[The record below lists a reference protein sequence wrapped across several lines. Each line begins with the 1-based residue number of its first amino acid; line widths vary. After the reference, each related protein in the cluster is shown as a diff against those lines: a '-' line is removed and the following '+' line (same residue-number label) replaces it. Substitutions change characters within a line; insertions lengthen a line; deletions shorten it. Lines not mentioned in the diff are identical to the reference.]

1 MTLFKKRILFVLIGI
16 IVLVIT
22 GYFVWQ
28 KFKYQI
34 VRNTVETTVA
44 EQTDSLYTVKYDSLN
59 FDAVTGN
66 ASLRNI
72 RIIPDTERAK
82 SLSGE
87 KMPDFM
93 LDVSIQSITLTGAKT
108 AKALSG
114 TNIEADSVII
124 HNPVIILYSMRPLQK
139 GTKIESEAG
148 SFYQSIL
155 GKLKLIKVG
164 FVFISNVNVKGID
177 VNSNEKNFDFING
190 KFLLED
196 VLIDSSHNYDTS
208 RVLFCKQAAFTVDSF
223 FSYNHNRKEFSVR
236 DVNFLGREK
245 QLLFDEIVINRF
257 DNDTSKGTRLLDA
270 KTLKLSGVNS
280 DQVVKNKNLFVD
292 TILCKQINLYELS
305 AENLKTTAGDKAKS
319 TDSTGFANVYGI
331 YLMHLNFP
339 NVSFIPFA
347 KSKYSVGNIAVKI
360 DDVKTDQIVKLE
372 SHPMD
377 YTKEA
382 EVALSSFGIKSK
394 DNSYNFEFKNIV
406 VNSLAK
412 ELRISSFDVVPFLGE
427 KQFANHFPVQ
437 KDRFE
442 VSMKGIS
449 LNDIDMNSL
458 VDNRLEAAALVIEN
472 ISAKI
477 SRDKHKPLEKKSKV
491 GNYLS
496 QMLVKL
502 DQPINIA
509 KASFKN
515 AFVEYRENQQNTD
528 KVGDVTFENTSFD
541 ISNITNMPDAIK
553 RNSQMII
560 SFDTKVLG
568 KIPLKGNFKFK
579 LDSDNGSF
587 TTTGHADAFDAS
599 VLNKISIPMG
609 LIKINSGE
617 IKQLNFNLRGNDNKA
632 SGDFVMQYSNLNVD
646 VMKIDKDTKK
656 VKKRGLLSMAANMV
670 VKDSN
675 PSSGNLR
682 SETPEYD
689 RDIYKSFFNL
699 VWKTIFTGMKQTA
712 GIP

>member
-1 MTLFKKRILFVLIGI
+1 
-16 IVLVIT
+16 
-22 GYFVWQ
+22 
-28 KFKYQI
+28 
-34 VRNTVETTVA
+34 
-44 EQTDSLYTVKYDSLN
+44 
-59 FDAVTGN
+59 
-66 ASLRNI
+66 
-72 RIIPDTERAK
+72 
-82 SLSGE
+82 
-87 KMPDFM
+87 
-93 LDVSIQSITLTGAKT
+93 
-108 AKALSG
+108 
-114 TNIEADSVII
+114 
-124 HNPVIILYSMRPLQK
+124 
-139 GTKIESEAG
+139 
-148 SFYQSIL
+148 
-155 GKLKLIKVG
+155 
-164 FVFISNVNVKGID
+164 
-177 VNSNEKNFDFING
+177 
-190 KFLLED
+190 
-196 VLIDSSHNYDTS
+196 
-208 RVLFCKQAAFTVDSF
+208 
-223 FSYNHNRKEFSVR
+223 
-236 DVNFLGREK
+236 
-245 QLLFDEIVINRF
+245 
-257 DNDTSKGTRLLDA
+257 
-270 KTLKLSGVNS
+270 
-280 DQVVKNKNLFVD
+280 
-292 TILCKQINLYELS
+292 
-305 AENLKTTAGDKAKS
+305 
-319 TDSTGFANVYGI
+319 
-331 YLMHLNFP
+331 
-339 NVSFIPFA
+339 
-347 KSKYSVGNIAVKI
+347 
-360 DDVKTDQIVKLE
+360 
-372 SHPMD
+372 
-377 YTKEA
+377 
-382 EVALSSFGIKSK
+382 
-394 DNSYNFEFKNIV
+394 
-406 VNSLAK
+406 
-412 ELRISSFDVVPFLGE
+412 
-427 KQFANHFPVQ
+427 
-437 KDRFE
+437 
-442 VSMKGIS
+442 
-449 LNDIDMNSL
+449 MNSL